1 MDQFNKSSYK
11 KETLTQQFYHS
22 CLGKV
27 IIFLAVSLILFIVGI
42 IMLPSNDMIKAE
54 TIDNVHQCLQ
64 DNDSIKGDGIDETI
78 SNIGRTFTVADTTL
92 TNPEMIKAYYKYNT
106 IAVYNHTAY
115 STAYI
120 HNNLHPQG
128 VRVGIGIFGLV
139 ISTIRYS
146 DLVLMLGP
154 ARGDYNKKLIP
165 DVAIPEEDLGDN
177 PNLKPYHYKGNPDD

>member
-64 DNDSIKGDGIDETI
+64 DNDSIK
-78 SNIGRTFTVADTTL
+78 VMAL
-92 TNPEMIKAYYKYNT
+92 TRLSAI
-106 IAVYNHTAY
+106 
-115 STAYI
+115 
-120 HNNLHPQG
+120 
-128 VRVGIGIFGLV
+128 LV
-139 ISTIRYS
+139 VPSRLLT
-146 DLVLMLGP
+146 P
-154 ARGDYNKKLIP
+154 
-165 DVAIPEEDLGDN
+165 
-177 PNLKPYHYKGNPDD
+177 H